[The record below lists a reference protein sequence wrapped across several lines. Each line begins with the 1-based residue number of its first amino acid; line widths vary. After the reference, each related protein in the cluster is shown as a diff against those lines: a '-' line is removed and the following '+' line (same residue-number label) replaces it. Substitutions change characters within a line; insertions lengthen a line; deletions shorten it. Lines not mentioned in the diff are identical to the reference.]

1 MFNSTIEKIKRLLTP
16 KSARRYAVRL
26 LNNKTGTRTPSRVLA
41 EMYGGQWSAKHDSFL
56 FNQECAEW
64 YCYVR
69 NHNNTLLADVQAYT
83 ERVI

>member
-1 MFNSTIEKIKRLLTP
+1 MFDNIRRMFTP

-26 LNNKTGTRTPSRVLA
+26 LDTKTGARTPSCHNAGLH
-41 EMYGGQWSAKHDSFL
+41 GGQWSAKHDAYL

-69 NHNNTLLADVQAYT
+69 NHNKTLPAHVQAYT

>member
-1 MFNSTIEKIKRLLTP
+1 MFEKIKRMLTP
-16 KSARRYAVRL
+16 KSARRYTVRL
-26 LNNKTGTRTPSRVLA
+26 LNNKTGTRTPSRDGAGVH
-41 EMYGGQWSAKHDSFL
+41 GGQWSAKHGSFL

-69 NHNNTLLADVQAYT
+69 NHDKTLPAHVQAYI